1 MQVLKIQNDKGTER
15 LYTQFICYP
24 RLYQESVYY
33 FVSGRY
39 YDSEY
44 KRDKEDVLDSYENP
58 DNAMK
63 ECLRLCKLLDKQPD
77 LDDDAYWELV
87 RSLEDDKNDND
98 SK

>member
-1 MQVLKIQNDKGTER
+1 MKILRMKNEKGIER
-15 LYTQFICYP
+15 LYIQFICYP
-24 RLYQESVYY
+24 RIYQESICY

-44 KRDKEDVLDSYENP
+44 MRDKEDVMECYENP

-63 ECLRLCKLLDKQPD
+63 ECFRLCKLLNEQPE
-77 LDDDAYWELV
+77 LDSDTYWELV
-87 RSLEDDKNDND
+87 RSLEDDQNDND